1 MRKIA
6 VVVDSNSGVTKKDLQ
21 TLQDVFV
28 VPMPFMINDEEYFE
42 EINLTQNDFYKL
54 LGEDAQISTSQP
66 AIGEVVELW
75 KDLLKKYKQVVHI
88 PMSSALSQTYATA
101 QNFAKDFEGKVF
113 VVDNKRISVTLKQS
127 MEDALKLIDQ
137 GFDGEQIKK
146 YLEETA
152 LHSSIYIMVS
162 TLKYLKR
169 GGRITPAAA
178 AIGTL
183 LKIKPVLQIQGGKL
197 DSFAKVMNERAGRQK
212 MIDAVKKDISTRFKH
227 LYENGEL
234 ELAVAYTNCEE
245 KAADFVKQIKKE
257 FPDIPF
263 AYADPLSLSIA
274 CHIGPGALAVGVTRI
289 IK

>member
-113 VVDNKRISVTLKQS
+113 VVDNKRISVTLKQA
-127 MEDALKLIDQ
+127 MFDTLKLIDQ

-274 CHIGPGALAVGVTRI
+274 CHIGPGALAVCVTRI